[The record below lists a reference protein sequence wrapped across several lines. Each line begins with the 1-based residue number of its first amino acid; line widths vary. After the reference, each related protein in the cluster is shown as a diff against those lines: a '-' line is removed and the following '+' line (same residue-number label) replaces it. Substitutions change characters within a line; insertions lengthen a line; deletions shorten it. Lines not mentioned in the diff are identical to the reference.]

1 MQQNPKSTAVT
12 TRTQYTRILC
22 EIAVDAGCTYN
33 ESFWLQAWT
42 EGIGACIWHA
52 LQNHNNIHTESIVTE
67 SNGLFVAQLL
77 REQTAHTLMLRAA
90 ASEVL
95 ALFSRHGID
104 VVMLRGQA
112 VAEALYE
119 PPTLRPQT
127 DIDLLIRQNDAECVS
142 VFLINAGFRKV
153 EGHALLFVRG
163 QVMLDMHVEPLGIE
177 RMQAWAL
184 LTPLRAE
191 DFFAAGVPGNI
202 SGQAALL
209 VKPEV
214 TLPYLCFH
222 AMKHSFERLIW
233 LWDIALLARQIG
245 RDAAWDD
252 VLTGI
257 ERFELARPCFYAL
270 SYAQKHLAADVPQA
284 VLDTLNP
291 NMGRWE
297 QQLFERFMQH
307 EKIPFLAERVFAR
320 MQPDIR
326 HRMAFWKE
334 TVWPRA
340 EVRKQVDGDS
350 SSEGFLRKRM
360 QQIGRAVVL
369 LAGEVLSVLGRC
381 FRRR

>member
-1 MQQNPKSTAVT
+1 M
-12 TRTQYTRILC
+12 RTQYARILC
-22 EIAVDAGCTYN
+22 GIEAGEDCTFD
-33 ESFWLQAWT
+33 ETFWLEAWA
-42 EGIGACIWHA
+42 EGIGACVWHA
-52 LQNHNNIHTESIVTE
+52 LQEHEKNAIESKDTE
-67 SNGLFVAQLL
+67 SNRLFVAQLL

-95 ALFSRHGID
+95 ALFSRHGIE

-119 PPTLRPQT
+119 PATLRPQT
-127 DIDLLIRQNDAECVS
+127 DIDLLICQNDAECVS
-142 VFLINAGFRKV
+142 DFLLAAGFRKV
-153 EGHALLFVRG
+153 EGHTLLFVRG

-191 DFFAAGVPGNI
+191 DFFVAAVPGNI

-214 TLPYLCFH
+214 TFPYLCFH

-245 RDAAWDD
+245 RDGVWDD
-252 VLTGI
+252 VLAGI

-270 SYAQKHLAADVPQA
+270 SYADMHLAADVPQA
-284 VLDTLNP
+284 VLDALNP

-297 QQLFERFMQH
+297 QQLFERFMRH

-320 MQPDIR
+320 MQPDFR

-334 TVWPRA
+334 TIWPHA
-340 EVRKQVDGDS
+340 EVRQQVDGDPLS
-350 SSEGFLRKRM
+350 DGFLVKRM
-360 QQIGRAVVL
+360 QQIGQAAVVL
-369 LAGEVLSVLGRC
+369 AGEILAVLGSC
-381 FRRR
+381 FRRK